1 LYLKPQGAMLMCDR
15 RSNVNEFAQV
25 APISKAVKVITKEN
39 IANIVKLISDHVS
52 GQLDRT
58 SYDSMRN
65 YYFGD
70 TKPGSSINRFIAMV
84 DDLIKRRDKKVL
96 ELPTS
101 K

>member
-1 LYLKPQGAMLMCDR
+1 MVSKIKIISIEFSYLYLKFW
-15 RSNVNEFAQV
+15 VNS
-25 APISKAVKVITKEN
+25 ID
-39 IANIVKLISDHVS
+39 KLISDHVS
-52 GQLDRT
+52 GQVDRT

-70 TKPGSSINRFIAMV
+70 TKPGSSIKRFVAMV

-96 ELPTS
+96 DLPTS